1 MSGHSKWSTIK
12 RQKEGTDAKKSL
24 AFSKFSKAISIAA
37 KEGPDPASNFKLRL
51 IIERA
56 RAVNMPKENIE
67 RAISKAASAADVEET
82 VYEGFGPGGVGVVV
96 QAATDNK
103 NRTAQE
109 MKNLFERGGGR
120 LASPGSVS
128 YGFEQVGQ
136 ILVTKNDNTEEQMLS
151 LIDVGGEDME
161 ETADGIEVYVRPN
174 ETAVIRAKIEE
185 AGFNVIRMEL
195 ALRPKTLVTLTDV
208 ETAKRAISFLE
219 NIESNEDVQ
228 NVFSNIDVSQEVADN
243 LKS

>member
-37 KEGPDPASNFKLRL
+37 KEGPDPSSNFKLRL

-56 RAVNMPKENIE
+56 RAINMPKDNIE
-67 RAISKAASAADVEET
+67 RAISKASSTADVEET
-82 VYEGFGPGGVGVVV
+82 VYEGFGPGGIGVVV
-96 QAATDNK
+96 QAVTDNK

-109 MKNLFERGGGR
+109 MKNLFEKNGGR

-136 ILVTKNDNTEEQMLS
+136 ILVAKSDNPEEQMLA
-151 LIDVGGEDME
+151 LIDVGGEDLE
-161 ETADGIEVYVRPN
+161 ETDDGIEVYVKPN
-174 ETAVIRAKIEE
+174 ETAAIRAKIEE
-185 AGFNVIRMEL
+185 AGFAIVRMEL
-195 ALRPKTLVTLTDV
+195 SMKPVTLVTISDS
-208 ETAKRAISFLE
+208 ETVKRAIAFLE
-219 NIESNEDVQ
+219 TIESNEDVQ
-228 NVFSNIDVSQEVADN
+228 NVYSNLEV
-243 LKS
+243 

>member
-24 AFSKFSKAISIAA
+24 AFSKFAKAISIAA
-37 KEGPDPASNFKLRL
+37 KSGPDPDSNFKLRL

-56 RAVNMPKENIE
+56 RAINMPKDNIE
-67 RAISKAASAADVEET
+67 RAIGKASSTSDVEET
-82 VYEGFGPGGVGVVV
+82 VYEGFGPGGVSVVV

-120 LASPGSVS
+120 LASPGSVA

-136 ILVTKNDNTEEQMLS
+136 ILVSKNDNPEEQMLA
-151 LIDVGGEDME
+151 LIDAGGEDLE
-161 ETADGIEVYVRPN
+161 ETDDGIEVYVKPT
-174 ETAVIRAKIEE
+174 ETAAVRAKIEE
-185 AGFNVIRMEL
+185 VGFSVIRMEL
-195 ALRPKTLVTLTDV
+195 SMRPKTLVQVSDP
-208 ETAKRAISFLE
+208 ETAKKAITFLE
-219 NIESNEDVQ
+219 NLESHEDVQ
-228 NVFSNIDVSQEVADN
+228 NVYSNLEVGG
-243 LKS
+243 

>member
-24 AFSKFSKAISIAA
+24 AFSKFAKAISIAA
-37 KEGPDPASNFKLRL
+37 KEGSDPATNFKLRL

-56 RAVNMPKENIE
+56 RAINMPKDNIE

-82 VYEGFGPGGVGVVV
+82 VYEGFGPGGIGVVV
-96 QAATDNK
+96 QAVTDNK

-120 LASPGSVS
+120 LASLGSVA

-136 ILVTKNDNTEEQMLS
+136 ILVQKNDNPEEQMLS
-151 LIDVGGEDME
+151 LIDVGGEDLE
-161 ETADGIEVYVRPN
+161 ETNDGLEVYVKPQ
-174 ETAVIRAKIEE
+174 ETAATRAKIEE

-195 ALRPKTLVTLTDV
+195 SMRPKNLVSISDP
-208 ETAKRAISFLE
+208 ETAKKAINLLE
-219 NIESNEDVQ
+219 NLESHDDVQ
-228 NVFSNIDVSQEVADN
+228 NVYSNIDVPEDIVASN
-243 LKS
+243 

>member
-24 AFSKFSKAISIAA
+24 AFSKFAKAISIAA
-37 KEGPDPASNFKLRL
+37 KEGSDPATNFKLRL

-56 RAVNMPKENIE
+56 RAINMPKDNIE

-82 VYEGFGPGGVGVVV
+82 VYEGFGPGGIGVVV

-120 LASPGSVS
+120 LASPGSVT

-136 ILVTKNDNTEEQMLS
+136 ILVQKNDNPEEQMLA
-151 LIDVGGEDME
+151 LIDTGVDDIE
-161 ETADGIEVYVRPN
+161 ETNDGLEVYVAPQT
-174 ETAVIRAKIEE
+174 TAAARTKIEE

-195 ALRPKTLVTLTDV
+195 VLRPKTLVTLTDA
-208 ETAKRAISFLE
+208 ETAKRAITFLE
-219 NIESNEDVQ
+219 NLESNEDVQ
-228 NVFSNIDVSQEVADN
+228 NVYSNINVSDDVVLTNS
-243 LKS
+243 